1 MEGDMFHHNGGH
13 NWAWY
18 YLLIFKSYS
27 VTKDKNIYISQQ
39 TLDIALDITPKTSSQ
54 QRGTLDLQHSM
65 TTELFMAT
73 QPMPTTY
80 YLNDW
85 LKMTFTGDNL
95 LT

>member
-39 TLDIALDITPKTSSQ
+39 TLDIALDIWHPKQ
-54 QRGTLDLQHSM
+54 VHS
-65 TTELFMAT
+65 
-73 QPMPTTY
+73 
-80 YLNDW
+80 N
-85 LKMTFTGDNL
+85 TGR
-95 LT
+95 